1 MCLTSVLYS
10 ITMHCGPFQLA
21 TTQNL
26 SFKLKIVDVFH
37 TNMSTKIL
45 LHCMCTEVCTDIIDS
60 DNRSTQ
66 YTVFC
71 AYLVHTYFPK
81 QIPSDGKQLVYNRY
95 IHRFPMCI
103 FYKTCFQQQNII
115 TKRIFVTIIYMYYE
129 VLIIIH
135 VYFLW
140 CTIQT

>member
-66 YTVFC
+66 YTVFVHIWYIHIFLNRFLVMENSLYTIGTYTVSLC
-71 AYLVHTYFPK
+71 AYF
-81 QIPSDGKQLVYNRY
+81 
-95 IHRFPMCI
+95 
-103 FYKTCFQQQNII
+103 
-115 TKRIFVTIIYMYYE
+115 TKPVSNSKISSQREY
-129 VLIIIH
+129 L
-135 VYFLW
+135 
-140 CTIQT
+140 